1 MKRVPRSL
9 IVATEIAIAAL
20 IAWFAWRALR
30 SQWIEASRVAA
41 GVRPD
46 WMRLALATAIV
57 LATYLLLVE
66 VWRRM
71 VIAWG
76 ERLLFADAARIW
88 FVSSLARYVP
98 GKLWQVGAMG
108 LMAQRVGVSPVAASG
123 SALVATVVNFLAGL
137 FVLLLMGSR
146 TLSSWLG
153 AAAWVAAAVLGA
165 GLFAAPYLL
174 RKVLAVAGPV
184 LGREIDL
191 PPVPARAIWLAFAG
205 SIASWMLYGV
215 AFYLLC
221 AAVLGTTTGTL
232 DAYITIYTA
241 SYLVGFL
248 VLFLPGGVGVREAT
262 MIPLMQSLGLA
273 TAPQAL
279 VVAVTSRLWLTL
291 VELGPGL
298 LMLAAARRGPGPT
311 PHASD
316 AS

>member
-1 MKRVPRSL
+1 MKRVPRKFV
-9 IVATEIAIAAL
+9 IGAEIAVAAL
-20 IAWFAWRALR
+20 IAWFAWRSLSA
-30 SQWIEASRVAA
+30 QWDQVSRVAA

-46 WMRLALATAIV
+46 WGRLALATGIV
-57 LATYLLLVE
+57 LATYLMLVE

-76 ERLLFADAARIW
+76 EQLGFRDATRIW

-123 SALVATVVNFLAGL
+123 SAIVATVVNLLAG
-137 FVLLLMGSR
+137 FFVVLLGGSR
-146 TLSSWLG
+146 ALDAYLG
-153 AAAWVAAAVLGA
+153 GATWIIAVVLA
-165 GLFAAPYLL
+165 GGVFAAPHLIRKLL
-174 RKVLAVAGPV
+174 TMAGPL
-184 LGREIDL
+184 LGRQIDI
-191 PPVPARAIWLAFAG
+191 PPIPARAIWLAFAG
-205 SIASWMLYGV
+205 SVAAWLLYGV
-215 AFYLLC
+215 AFYLIT
-221 AAVLGTTTGTL
+221 AAVLGTPTGTL
-232 DAYITIYTA
+232 DAFITVYTA

-248 VLFLPGGVGVREAT
+248 VLFAPGGVGFREMT

-298 LMLAAARRGPGPT
+298 LMLAATRRRVRST
-311 PHASD
+311 PDSSD
-316 AS
+316 AN